1 MTALSESLLPM
12 LICDVFSLSILT
24 YLHFS
29 WVRKPVLDKD
39 TDLSWSVLDAQ
50 ALEEAEVDF
59 GQSLVTC
66 PEVPQKRQS
75 LLSRQHC
82 HSWGVSFP
90 YFPSFEQRSGM
101 VNFFCLEVEPLP
113 LVEPEL
119 LFFCLE

>member
-75 LLSRQHC
+75 LLSRWHC
-82 HSWGVSFP
+82 HPWGVRLLSFL
-90 YFPSFEQRSGM
+90 SFEERLGI
-101 VNFFCLEVEPLP
+101 VDFFC
-113 LVEPEL
+113 
-119 LFFCLE
+119 